1 MSPQPKTKPSRL
13 WWLAYPIAVPV
24 MAIVNLLSGRGN
36 VSAHKTFV
44 DGMKVIMILF
54 LLTGCAP
61 VVAIKETL
69 PSPLSVASITPR
81 LAKSSLAAATTK
93 KFISTVTNAP
103 ADANHLYELHFTTLA
118 TPLTPPAEVG
128 SGYMADPLN
137 YYPLNRDN
145 LEGVGFDKR
154 PKNIYVSHDLITW
167 TLATSNPIAS
177 AFFWSDNSPVCFFR
191 VGNNKPANVSVEKLC
206 NITIINRAF

>member
-1 MSPQPKTKPSRL
+1 MTPQPKTKPPEPYKLPDAQRKKLSKFLKRHFAEQSPDFQNRFWNKLKGSRD
-13 WWLAYPIAVPV
+13 WVNRFWPAV
-24 MAIVNLLSGRGN
+24 LL
-36 VSAHKTFV
+36 VLFV
-44 DGMKVIMILF
+44 
-54 LLTGCAP
+54 GCAP
-61 VVAIKETL
+61 VVAIKETS
-69 PSPLSVASITPR
+69 PSALSVASITP
-81 LAKSSLAAATTK
+81 L
-93 KFISTVTNAP
+93 P
-103 ADANHLYELHFTTLA
+103 
-118 TPLTPPAEVG
+118 PPAEVG

-177 AFFWSDNSPVCFFR
+177 AFFWSDNSPACFFR